1 MIHRVELAKNS
12 SHGVEEGTLER
23 IEELRKLSEEAE
35 AEGKPFLARLY
46 QSMIEGLL
54 KLLG

>member
-1 MIHRVELAKNS
+1 MIHRVELARNS